1 MWERVGP
8 VSMCEKEGPKEK
20 SKVKISEK
28 QPKNGAGGN
37 GIQGTGKGKAPDWRW
52 DTLPLS

>member
-1 MWERVGP
+1 MWLNNLFLKWERVGP
-8 VSMCEKEGPKEK
+8 VYMCEKEGPKEK

-37 GIQGTGKGKAPDWRW
+37 GI
-52 DTLPLS
+52 

>member
-1 MWERVGP
+1 MEMWLNNLFLKWERVGP

-28 QPKNGAGGN
+28 QPKKWG
-37 GIQGTGKGKAPDWRW
+37 WW
-52 DTLPLS
+52 